1 MKPVFEAPEIVQML
15 RECGISEA
23 TIAQVLGIA
32 RCRLPR
38 WEGSTARPP
47 GVEHLQDL
55 ARVVW
60 LFLKAAP
67 TPRDAGR
74 WLCAGNPH
82 LGGRRLIEVLTGGR
96 RPC

>member
-1 MKPVFEAPEIVQML
+1 MKHVFAAPEIVQML

-38 WEGSTARPP
+38 WEGSAAQPP

-55 ARVVW
+55 ARVVR
-60 LFLKAAP
+60 LFLEAAP

-82 LGGRRLIEVLTGGR
+82 LGGRRLIEVLAGR
-96 RPC
+96 RQPC